1 MMNKPSPSSLRRV
14 LFGAV
19 LLAVA
24 AASLSARAQSSGPIT
39 LGLVSPLSEPGDAR
53 SGDAI
58 KKTADL
64 WIKETNAAGGVKGR
78 QFKLAVYDDQGKVEV
93 GAAGVERAIND
104 AKASAIL
111 GVWSSS
117 VTLAQMEVA
126 KRYNVPL
133 LAFFSWADDVTGKN
147 YPQVFRIGPYNG
159 KIAAQ
164 LGSFIESKG
173 YKKVVILAED
183 TAYGLGFAKSFEA
196 RMKKSPGVSLE
207 VVQFQAQTQDLTA
220 QMSKISAMKPDVVVV
235 QGVFAATNL
244 SIKQGRE
251 VGLKAEIV
259 AGWDWPALPDY
270 WSAVG
275 DAGVGVMYP
284 AFSDPSLKTSP
295 EGKRFVAAYN
305 KAYGSDPAIFQYYLW
320 DNFNAVKAAVE
331 KSGSSDP
338 AVLVKTIPTVK
349 FQGTIGEITF
359 SREPGTVNFNQWDSF
374 VMFVKRLK
382 SKGDT
387 DAKAEVVYTGK

>member
-1 MMNKPSPSSLRRV
+1 MTNKHAPSSLRRA
-14 LFGAV
+14 LLGAA
-19 LLAVA
+19 LLA
-24 AASLSARAQSSGPIT
+24 AASLTAQAQTSGPIT

-117 VTLAQMEVA
+117 VTLAQIEVA

-133 LAFFSWADDVTGKN
+133 LAFYSWSDDVTGKN
-147 YPQVFRIGPYNG
+147 YPQVFRIGPYNA
-159 KIAAQ
+159 KIASQMGA
-164 LGSFIESKG
+164 FIDSKG
-173 YKKVVILAED
+173 YKKVVVLAED

-196 RMKKSPGVSLE
+196 RMKKTPGVSLQ

-220 QMSKISAMKPDVVVV
+220 VMSKISAMKPYVVVV
-235 QGVFAATNL
+235 QAVFAATNL

-251 VGLKAEIV
+251 VGLKSEII
-259 AGWDWPALPDY
+259 AGWDWPTLPDF
-270 WSAVG
+270 WDAVG

-284 AFSDPSLKTSP
+284 AFIDPSLKTTA
-295 EGKRFVAAYN
+295 EGTRFVTAYK
-305 KAYGSDPAIFQYYLW
+305 KAYGTDPAIFQYYLW
-320 DNFNAVKAAVE
+320 DNFNAVKAAIE

-338 AVLVKTIPTVK
+338 AVLVKTLPSVK
-349 FQGTIGEITF
+349 YPGTIGEITF
-359 SREPGTVNFNQWDSF
+359 SHEAGTVNFNQWDSF
-374 VMFVKRLK
+374 AMFIKRMK
-382 SKGDT
+382 HKGDT

>member
-1 MMNKPSPSSLRRV
+1 MNRLSPSFMRRA
-14 LFGAV
+14 LFGAA
-19 LLAVA
+19 LLVVA
-24 AASLSARAQSSGPIT
+24 SVTLPTRAQTTGPVT

-93 GAAGVERAIND
+93 GAAGVERAINEG
-104 AKASAIL
+104 KASAIL

-133 LAFFSWADDVTGKN
+133 MAFYSWSDDVTGKN

-164 LGSFIESKG
+164 MGTFIENKG
-173 YKKVVILAED
+173 YKKVVVLAED

-196 RMKKSPGVSLE
+196 RMKKSPGLTLE
-207 VVQFQAQTQDLTA
+207 VVQFQAQTQDLSA
-220 QMSKISAMKPDVVVV
+220 QMSKIAAMKPDVVVV
-235 QGVFAATNL
+235 QAVFAATNL

-251 VGLKAEIV
+251 VGLKADIV

-270 WSAVG
+270 WDAVG

-284 AFSDPSLKTSP
+284 AFSDPSLKTSA
-295 EGKRFVAAYN
+295 EGKRFIAAYK
-305 KAYGSDPAIFQYYLW
+305 KAYGTDPAIFQYYLW
-320 DNFNAVKAAVE
+320 DNFNAVKAAIE

-338 AVLVKTIPTVK
+338 AVLVKTLPGVK
-349 FQGTIGEITF
+349 FQGTIAEITF
-359 SREPGTVNFNQWDSF
+359 SNEPGTVNFNQWDSF
-374 VMFVKRLK
+374 AMFVKRLK
-382 SKGDT
+382 NKGDN
-387 DAKAEVVYTGK
+387 DSKAEVVYTSK

>member
-1 MMNKPSPSSLRRV
+1 MKTSTFASGRRA
-14 LFGAV
+14 LIGAA
-19 LLAVA
+19 LLAVTA
-24 AASLSARAQSSGPIT
+24 AAVPALAQNTGLIT

-53 SGDAI
+53 SGEAI
-58 KKTADL
+58 KKTAEL

-93 GAAGVERAIND
+93 GAAGVERAINEG
-104 AKASAIL
+104 KASAIL

-117 VTLAQMEVA
+117 VTLAQIEVA

-133 LAFFSWADDVTGKN
+133 MAFYSWSDDVTGKN

-159 KIAAQ
+159 KIAEQ
-164 LGSFIESKG
+164 MGSFVDSKG
-173 YKKVVILAED
+173 YKKVVVLAED

-235 QGVFAATNL
+235 QAVFAATNL

-251 VGLKAEIV
+251 VGLKSAIV
-259 AGWDWPALPDY
+259 AGWDWPALPDF
-270 WSAVG
+270 WNAVG

-284 AFSDPSLKTSP
+284 SFSDPSLKTSA
-295 EGKRFVAAYN
+295 EGTRFVAAYK
-305 KAYGSDPAIFQYYLW
+305 KAYGADPAIFQYYLW
-320 DNFNAVKAAVE
+320 DNFNAVKAAIE

-338 AVLVKTIPTVK
+338 AVLVKTLPDVK
-349 FQGTIGEITF
+349 FLGTIGEISF
-359 SREPGTVNFNQWDSF
+359 SHHPGTVSFNQWDSF
-374 VMFVKRLK
+374 VMFIKRLNQ
-382 SKGDT
+382 KGDT
-387 DAKAEVVYTGK
+387 DAKAEALYTSK

>member
-1 MMNKPSPSSLRRV
+1 MNRHSPSFMRRA
-14 LFGAV
+14 LFGAA
-19 LLAVA
+19 LLA
-24 AASLSARAQSSGPIT
+24 AASVTLPALAQTTGPVT

-93 GAAGVERAIND
+93 GAAGVERAINE

-133 LAFFSWADDVTGKN
+133 MAFYSWSDDVTGKN

-164 LGSFIESKG
+164 MGSFIENKG
-173 YKKVVILAED
+173 YKKVVVLAED

-196 RMKKSPGVSLE
+196 RMKKSPGVTLE
-207 VVQFQAQTQDLTA
+207 VVQFQAQTQDLSA
-220 QMSKISAMKPDVVVV
+220 QMSKIAAMKPDVVVV
-235 QGVFAATNL
+235 QAVFAATNL

-251 VGLKAEIV
+251 VGMKADIV

-270 WSAVG
+270 WDAVG

-284 AFSDPSLKTSP
+284 AFSDPSLKTSA
-295 EGKRFVAAYN
+295 EGKRFIAAYN

-320 DNFNAVKAAVE
+320 DNFNAVKAAIE

-338 AVLVKTIPTVK
+338 AVLVKTLPGVK
-349 FQGTIGEITF
+349 FQGTIAEITF
-359 SREPGTVNFNQWDSF
+359 SHEPGTVSFNQWDSF
-374 VMFVKRLK
+374 AMFVKRLK
-382 SKGDT
+382 NKGDN
-387 DAKAEVVYTGK
+387 DSRAEVVYTSK